1 MIVGAAPHDMS
12 GAIYL
17 YLMMMIQCPLKDLG
31 YCRVINLIYLP
42 DCPKLHELEDIQSNG
57 QTLWFGDISSG

>member
-57 QTLWFGDISSG
+57 